1 MRDRVEGPGLDVAMT
16 PLRCSLAEI
25 GRGWGGVMEGFGV
38 VGEGGMERRCRR
50 IRTLALK
57 PSTLARTHARR

>member
-25 GRGWGGVMEGFGV
+25 GRGGGGRE
-38 VGEGGMERRCRR
+38 GEGEGERERERGR
-50 IRTLALK
+50 E
-57 PSTLARTHARR
+57 